1 MSVFSMHFHKV
12 LNNHVPVDDTVL
24 ELIPEK
30 AVEVNAVIFE
40 AGSFEQERLA
50 ATAKVARVEAEHFK

>member
-1 MSVFSMHFHKV
+1 V
-12 LNNHVPVDDTVL
+12 
-24 ELIPEK
+24 
-30 AVEVNAVIFE
+30 VIFE